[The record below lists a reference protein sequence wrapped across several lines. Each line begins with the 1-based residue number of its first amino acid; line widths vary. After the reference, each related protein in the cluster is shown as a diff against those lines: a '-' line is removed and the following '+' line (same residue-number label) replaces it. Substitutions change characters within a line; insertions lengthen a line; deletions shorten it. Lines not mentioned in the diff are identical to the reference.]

1 MMSYENITQASTPE
15 GWSQSVTH
23 EKKNNQKIKC
33 QPYIKMSVVSIGN
46 VRTSP
51 IIRDRNYRVD

>member
-23 EKKNNQKIKC
+23 EKKKKIKC
-33 QPYIKMSVVSIGN
+33 QPYIRMSVVSIGN

-51 IIRDRNYRVD
+51 IIRDRNYRVN